1 MVRHIGSHFYKQ
13 EATYGK
19 AEEIRC
25 TYTDETTVRRLP
37 SKRSDSGT
45 LYRYKRTKCR
55 GHLERTAVVRV
66 ITDDWHPWQLPFEIL
81 IKNAPKSNISYLV
94 GILFE

>member
-1 MVRHIGSHFYKQ
+1 MAKQKKFVAPIRMKLLFVGS
-13 EATYGK
+13 
-19 AEEIRC
+19 
-25 TYTDETTVRRLP
+25 LP
-37 SKRSDSGT
+37 KD
-45 LYRYKRTKCR
+45 LILEHYIAIKRTKCR